1 MVSRKIG
8 FKFKKHHLKL
18 ILMNA
23 SYFKSPEASS
33 FFIKGQIVRISSFA
47 DQEAK
52 LGTYKQL
59 DNKRGN
65 ELPQIVLLMKTEI

>member
-8 FKFKKHHLKL
+8 FKFKKHHLK
-18 ILMNA
+18 LMNA